1 MMGFPGEGMPEEGL
15 PASDQPL
22 PVMLQASR
30 GHSIAGCLNICK
42 SLQLKSS

>member
-1 MMGFPGEGMPEEGL
+1 MIQIAGRLNDGMPGEGMSEKGL

-30 GHSIAGCLNICK
+30 GHSIAGC
-42 SLQLKSS
+42 